1 MRFNVA
7 AGLSAAMTSRRQS
20 LIGRFMRRF
29 TPVSLCLTLFAL
41 VAAPSA
47 AAGLIIMPAGN
58 QSPTQPPV
66 PGASAKRTAALE
78 TTYEAKYR
86 KIRNLIAGDEKL
98 QAKIREAAAAYEID
112 PIHIIG
118 ALVGEHT
125 FNVDAYD
132 HFQTYY
138 VKAMSYAGSAIRFAY
153 DGEKVTDFV
162 ERPEFAPCADEANS
176 YALWTCRERIW
187 NETFRGKTVGGTA
200 WPDNR
205 FSAVFFQ
212 PFYAGQTFG
221 LGQLN
226 PLTALETSDLVHR
239 ISGFPKLSADRPKQV
254 YATIMDPDRTLPY
267 VAAAIR
273 MSIDAYRDIA
283 GIDISTNPGIT
294 ATLYNLGN
302 PEERAEALKARGG
315 MPKENFYGWFV
326 NDRLDDLRSLL

>member
-1 MRFNVA
+1 MRRLISTVFLIACLLA
-7 AGLSAAMTSRRQS
+7 AAPVSAATIVPPGNR
-20 LIGRFMRRF
+20 
-29 TPVSLCLTLFAL
+29 
-41 VAAPSA
+41 SA
-47 AAGLIIMPAGN
+47 
-58 QSPTQPPV
+58 TQPPV
-66 PGASAKRTAALE
+66 PGASAKRTAALR

-86 KIRNLIAGDEKL
+86 KIKELIAGDDKL
-98 QAKIREAAAAYEID
+98 QNKIREAAQAYEID

-138 VKAMSYAGSAIRFAY
+138 VKAMAYAGSAIRFAY
-153 DGEKVTDFV
+153 DGENVTDFV
-162 ERPEFAPCADEANS
+162 QRPEFEPCGGKSDS
-176 YALWTCRERIW
+176 YELWTCREKVW
-187 NETFRGKTVGGTA
+187 NESFRGKTVGGKS

-226 PLTALETSDLVHR
+226 PLTALETSDLVNR
-239 ISGFPKLSADRPKQV
+239 VSGLPRLSADQPTEV
-254 YATIMDPDRTLPY
+254 YATIMDPDTTLPY

-273 MSIDAYRDIA
+273 MSITAYRDIA
-283 GIDISTNPGIT
+283 GMDISQNPGLT

-302 PEERAEALKARGG
+302 PEDRARALKARGG
-315 MPKENFYGWFV
+315 MPRENFYGWFV
-326 NDRLDDLRSLL
+326 NEKLDELEQLM